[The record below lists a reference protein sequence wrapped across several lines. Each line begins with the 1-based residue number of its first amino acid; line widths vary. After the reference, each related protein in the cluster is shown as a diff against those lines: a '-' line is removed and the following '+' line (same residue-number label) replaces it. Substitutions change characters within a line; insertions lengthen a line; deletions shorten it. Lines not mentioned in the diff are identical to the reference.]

1 MARPLVLAG
10 LLAMVLETGSAA
22 QQPVFRTGTDVVGFG
37 VTVTDRR
44 GNFITDLK
52 PDDLEILE
60 EGVPQGIQLF
70 TRGDETETAPEM
82 HIGLVFDTSGS
93 MGDDITL
100 ARSAAVKFLNTLTD
114 AKDMTLVDFD
124 TEVRVSKFEQ
134 ASFPRLVE
142 RIRARKPD
150 GLTALYDAIGVYLTG
165 AADDSGRKILVMFTD
180 GGDTRSTTTF
190 SKLVTMLR
198 ASEEEERT
206 IFEQAEAALDT
217 DREAPAGADVRAN
230 RTIQILGEEYLRDS
244 RERGKQPA
252 PWRDAS
258 RDSMRT
264 SCPSL
269 AACPWRSGGSST
281 VASSWRRV
289 RIRSSLN
296 AAARTCAVSSPR
308 CASSRGRW
316 AGSTAASTPSTAWRS
331 ARPTSCTERQRSTST
346 HACVPRRDR

>member
-60 EGVPQGIQLF
+60 EGVPQEIQLF

-100 ARSAAVKFLNTLTD
+100 ARSAAVRFLNTLTD
-114 AKDMTLVDFD
+114 VKDMTLVDFD

-134 ASFPRLVE
+134 ASFARLVE

-165 AADDSGRKILVMFTD
+165 AADDTGRKILVMFTD

-190 SKLVTMLR
+190 SKLITMLR
-198 ASEEEERT
+198 ASDATVYAIGLLEH
-206 IFEQAEAALDT
+206 
-217 DREAPAGADVRAN
+217 
-230 RTIQILGEEYLRDS
+230 
-244 RERGKQPA
+244 QPA
-252 PWRDAS
+252 SARSEQRQRISQIALETGGEAFFPSEMKQVEDAYA
-258 RDSMRT
+258 RILKQIR
-264 SCPSL
+264 
-269 AACPWRSGGSST
+269 AQYT
-281 VASSWRRV
+281 VGY
-289 RIRSSLN
+289 
-296 AAARTCAVSSPR
+296 VSSNPR
-308 CASSRGRW
+308 QDGRW
-316 AGSTAASTPSTAWRS
+316 RKVEIKVKRPDIAGPKVQ
-331 ARPTSCTERQRSTST
+331 ARKGYFAPGPE
-346 HACVPRRDR
+346 P

>member
-1 MARPLVLAG
+1 MPRPMVVAG
-10 LLAMVLETGSAA
+10 LLAMVLGTLAGA
-22 QQPVFRTGTDVVGFG
+22 QGPVFRATTDMVGFG

-44 GNFITDLK
+44 GNFVTDLK
-52 PDDLEILE
+52 PEDLEIVE
-60 EGVPQGIQLF
+60 DGAPQDIQVF
-70 TRGDETETAPEM
+70 TRGDETETAPEL

-165 AADDSGRKILVMFTD
+165 AADDNGRKILVMFTD

-198 ASEEEERT
+198 ASDATVYAIGFLEH
-206 IFEQAEAALDT
+206 
-217 DREAPAGADVRAN
+217 
-230 RTIQILGEEYLRDS
+230 
-244 RERGKQPA
+244 QPA
-252 PWRDAS
+252 TTRSEQRQRISQIALETGGEAFFPSEMKQVEDAYAKI
-258 RDSMRT
+258 
-264 SCPSL
+264 L
-269 AACPWRSGGSST
+269 KQ
-281 VASSWRRV
+281 
-289 RIRSSLN
+289 IR
-296 AAARTCAVSSPR
+296 AQYTIGYVSSNKKTD
-308 CASSRGRW
+308 GRW
-316 AGSTAASTPSTAWRS
+316 RKVEIKVKRADIAGPKIQ
-331 ARPTSCTERQRSTST
+331 ARKGYFAPGTD
-346 HACVPRRDR
+346 P

>member
-1 MARPLVLAG
+1 MARLLVLAG

-60 EGVPQGIQLF
+60 EGVPQEIQLF
-70 TRGDETETAPEM
+70 ARGDDTETAPEM

-134 ASFPRLVE
+134 ASFARLVE

-150 GLTALYDAIGVYLTG
+150 GLTALYDALGVYLTG
-165 AADDSGRKILVMFTD
+165 AADDTGRKILVMFTD

-190 SKLVTMLR
+190 GKLITMLR
-198 ASEEEERT
+198 ASDATVYAIGLLEH
-206 IFEQAEAALDT
+206 
-217 DREAPAGADVRAN
+217 
-230 RTIQILGEEYLRDS
+230 
-244 RERGKQPA
+244 QPA
-252 PWRDAS
+252 SARSEQRQRISQIALETGGEAFFPSEMKQVEDAYAKI
-258 RDSMRT
+258 
-264 SCPSL
+264 L
-269 AACPWRSGGSST
+269 KQ
-281 VASSWRRV
+281 
-289 RIRSSLN
+289 IR
-296 AAARTCAVSSPR
+296 AQYTIGYVSSNR
-308 CASSRGRW
+308 RQDGRW
-316 AGSTAASTPSTAWRS
+316 RKVEIKVKRPDIAGPKVQ
-331 ARPTSCTERQRSTST
+331 ARKGYFAPGAE
-346 HACVPRRDR
+346 P

>member
-1 MARPLVLAG
+1 MPRPLVVAG
-10 LLAMVLETGSAA
+10 LLTLVLGTGSAA
-22 QQPVFRTGTDVVGFG
+22 QQPVFRTTTDMVGFG

-44 GNFITDLK
+44 GNFVTDLK
-52 PDDLEILE
+52 PEDLEIVE
-60 EGVPQGIQLF
+60 DGAPQEIQLF

-198 ASEEEERT
+198 ASDATVYAIGFLEHQPGAMRSEQRQRISQIALETGGEAFFPSEMKQVEDAYAKILKQIRAQYT
-206 IFEQAEAALDT
+206 IGYVSSNRKQDGRWRKVEIKVKRADIAGPRIQA
-217 DREAPAGADVRAN
+217 RKGYFAPAG
-230 RTIQILGEEYLRDS
+230 E
-244 RERGKQPA
+244 P
-252 PWRDAS
+252 
-258 RDSMRT
+258 
-264 SCPSL
+264 
-269 AACPWRSGGSST
+269 
-281 VASSWRRV
+281 
-289 RIRSSLN
+289 
-296 AAARTCAVSSPR
+296 
-308 CASSRGRW
+308 
-316 AGSTAASTPSTAWRS
+316 
-331 ARPTSCTERQRSTST
+331 
-346 HACVPRRDR
+346 

>member
-22 QQPVFRTGTDVVGFG
+22 QQPVFRTTTDMVGFG

-44 GNFITDLK
+44 GNFVTDLK
-52 PDDLEILE
+52 PEDLEIVE
-60 EGVPQGIQLF
+60 EGAPQEIQLF
-70 TRGDETETAPEM
+70 TRGDDTETAPEM

-198 ASEEEERT
+198 ASDATVYAIGFLEH
-206 IFEQAEAALDT
+206 
-217 DREAPAGADVRAN
+217 
-230 RTIQILGEEYLRDS
+230 
-244 RERGKQPA
+244 QPA
-252 PWRDAS
+252 ATRSEQRQRISQIALETGGEAFFPTEMKQVEDAYAKI
-258 RDSMRT
+258 
-264 SCPSL
+264 L
-269 AACPWRSGGSST
+269 KQ
-281 VASSWRRV
+281 
-289 RIRSSLN
+289 IR
-296 AAARTCAVSSPR
+296 AQYTIGYVSSNR
-308 CASSRGRW
+308 KQDGRW
-316 AGSTAASTPSTAWRS
+316 RKVEIKVKRADIAGPRIQ
-331 ARPTSCTERQRSTST
+331 ARKGYFAPVSEQ
-346 HACVPRRDR
+346 

>member
-1 MARPLVLAG
+1 MPRPLVVAG
-10 LLAMVLETGSAA
+10 LLTMVLATGSAA
-22 QQPVFRTGTDVVGFG
+22 QQPVFRTTTDMVGFG

-44 GNFITDLK
+44 GNFVTDLK
-52 PDDLEILE
+52 PEDLEIVE
-60 EGVPQGIQLF
+60 EGAPQEIQLF

-198 ASEEEERT
+198 ASEATVYAIGFLEH
-206 IFEQAEAALDT
+206 
-217 DREAPAGADVRAN
+217 
-230 RTIQILGEEYLRDS
+230 
-244 RERGKQPA
+244 QPA
-252 PWRDAS
+252 AMRSEQRQRISQIALETGGEAFFPSEMKQVEDAYAKILNQIRAQYTIGYVSSNRKQDGRWRKVEIKVKRADIAGPKIQA
-258 RDSMRT
+258 RK
-264 SCPSL
+264 
-269 AACPWRSGGSST
+269 GYF
-281 VASSWRRV
+281 
-289 RIRSSLN
+289 
-296 AAARTCAVSSPR
+296 AAAGEP
-308 CASSRGRW
+308 
-316 AGSTAASTPSTAWRS
+316 
-331 ARPTSCTERQRSTST
+331 
-346 HACVPRRDR
+346 

>member
-1 MARPLVLAG
+1 MARLLVLAG
-10 LLAMVLETGSAA
+10 LFAMVLETRSAA

-60 EGVPQGIQLF
+60 EGVPQEIQLF
-70 TRGDETETAPEM
+70 ARGDETETAPEM

-134 ASFPRLVE
+134 ASFARLVE

-150 GLTALYDAIGVYLTG
+150 GLTALYDALGVYLTG
-165 AADDSGRKILVMFTD
+165 AADDTGRKILVMFTD

-190 SKLVTMLR
+190 GKLITMLR
-198 ASEEEERT
+198 ASDATVYAIGLLEH
-206 IFEQAEAALDT
+206 
-217 DREAPAGADVRAN
+217 
-230 RTIQILGEEYLRDS
+230 
-244 RERGKQPA
+244 QPA
-252 PWRDAS
+252 SARSEQRQRISQIALETGGEAFFPSEMKQVEDAYAKI
-258 RDSMRT
+258 
-264 SCPSL
+264 L
-269 AACPWRSGGSST
+269 KQ
-281 VASSWRRV
+281 
-289 RIRSSLN
+289 IR
-296 AAARTCAVSSPR
+296 AQYTIGYVSSNRPQD
-308 CASSRGRW
+308 GRW
-316 AGSTAASTPSTAWRS
+316 RKVEIKVKRPDIAGPKVQ
-331 ARPTSCTERQRSTST
+331 ARKGYFAPGAE
-346 HACVPRRDR
+346 P

>member
-1 MARPLVLAG
+1 MPRPLVVAG
-10 LLAMVLETGSAA
+10 LVTMVLATGSAA
-22 QQPVFRTGTDVVGFG
+22 QQPVFRTTTDMVGFG

-44 GNFITDLK
+44 GNFVTDLK
-52 PDDLEILE
+52 PEDLEIVE
-60 EGVPQGIQLF
+60 EGAPQEIQLF

-198 ASEEEERT
+198 ASDATVYAIGFLEHQPAAMRSEQRQRISQIALETGGEAFFPSEMKQVEDAYAKILNQIRAQYT
-206 IFEQAEAALDT
+206 IGYVSSNRKQDGRWRKVEIKVKRADIAGPRIQA
-217 DREAPAGADVRAN
+217 RKGYFAPAG
-230 RTIQILGEEYLRDS
+230 E
-244 RERGKQPA
+244 P
-252 PWRDAS
+252 
-258 RDSMRT
+258 
-264 SCPSL
+264 
-269 AACPWRSGGSST
+269 
-281 VASSWRRV
+281 
-289 RIRSSLN
+289 
-296 AAARTCAVSSPR
+296 
-308 CASSRGRW
+308 
-316 AGSTAASTPSTAWRS
+316 
-331 ARPTSCTERQRSTST
+331 
-346 HACVPRRDR
+346 

>member
-1 MARPLVLAG
+1 MPRPLVVAG
-10 LLAMVLETGSAA
+10 LVTMVLATGSAA
-22 QQPVFRTGTDVVGFG
+22 QQPVFRTTTDMVGFG

-44 GNFITDLK
+44 GNFVTDLK
-52 PDDLEILE
+52 PEDLEIVE
-60 EGVPQGIQLF
+60 EGAPQEIQLF

-198 ASEEEERT
+198 ASEATVYAIGFLEHQPGAMRSEQRQRISQIALETGGEAFFPSEMKQVEDAYAKILKQIRAQYT
-206 IFEQAEAALDT
+206 IGYVSSNRKQDGRWRKVEIKVKRADIAGPRIQA
-217 DREAPAGADVRAN
+217 RKGYFAPAG
-230 RTIQILGEEYLRDS
+230 E
-244 RERGKQPA
+244 P
-252 PWRDAS
+252 
-258 RDSMRT
+258 
-264 SCPSL
+264 
-269 AACPWRSGGSST
+269 
-281 VASSWRRV
+281 
-289 RIRSSLN
+289 
-296 AAARTCAVSSPR
+296 
-308 CASSRGRW
+308 
-316 AGSTAASTPSTAWRS
+316 
-331 ARPTSCTERQRSTST
+331 
-346 HACVPRRDR
+346 

>member
-1 MARPLVLAG
+1 MPRPMVVAG
-10 LLAMVLETGSAA
+10 LLAMVLGTLAGA
-22 QQPVFRTGTDVVGFG
+22 QGPVFRATTDMVGFG

-44 GNFITDLK
+44 GNFVTDLK
-52 PDDLEILE
+52 PEDLEIVE
-60 EGVPQGIQLF
+60 DGAPQDIQVF
-70 TRGDETETAPEM
+70 TRGDETETAPEL

-165 AADDSGRKILVMFTD
+165 AADDNGRKILVMFTD

-198 ASEEEERT
+198 ASDATVYAIGFLEH
-206 IFEQAEAALDT
+206 
-217 DREAPAGADVRAN
+217 
-230 RTIQILGEEYLRDS
+230 
-244 RERGKQPA
+244 QPA
-252 PWRDAS
+252 TTRSEQRQRISQIALETGGEAFFPSEMKQVEDAYAKI
-258 RDSMRT
+258 
-264 SCPSL
+264 L
-269 AACPWRSGGSST
+269 KQ
-281 VASSWRRV
+281 
-289 RIRSSLN
+289 IR
-296 AAARTCAVSSPR
+296 AQYTIGYVSSNKKTD
-308 CASSRGRW
+308 GRW
-316 AGSTAASTPSTAWRS
+316 RKVEIKVKRADIAGPKIQ
-331 ARPTSCTERQRSTST
+331 ARKGYFAPGTE
-346 HACVPRRDR
+346 P

>member
-1 MARPLVLAG
+1 MPRPLVVAG
-10 LLAMVLETGSAA
+10 LVTMVLATGSAA
-22 QQPVFRTGTDVVGFG
+22 QQPVFRTTTDMVGFG

-44 GNFITDLK
+44 GNFVTDLK
-52 PDDLEILE
+52 PEDLEIVE
-60 EGVPQGIQLF
+60 DGAPQEIQLF

-198 ASEEEERT
+198 ASDATVYAIGFLEHQPGAMRSEQRQRISQIALETGGEAFFPSEMKQVEDAYAKILKQIRAQYT
-206 IFEQAEAALDT
+206 IGYVSSNRKQDGRWRKVEIKVKRADIAGPRIQA
-217 DREAPAGADVRAN
+217 RKGYFAPAG
-230 RTIQILGEEYLRDS
+230 E
-244 RERGKQPA
+244 P
-252 PWRDAS
+252 
-258 RDSMRT
+258 
-264 SCPSL
+264 
-269 AACPWRSGGSST
+269 
-281 VASSWRRV
+281 
-289 RIRSSLN
+289 
-296 AAARTCAVSSPR
+296 
-308 CASSRGRW
+308 
-316 AGSTAASTPSTAWRS
+316 
-331 ARPTSCTERQRSTST
+331 
-346 HACVPRRDR
+346 